1 MSAVAPTK
9 LTPNTPAMG
18 VQRKYT
24 TDDRAR
30 ITVETDSIPKMLA
43 KAEEYDRMAAH
54 NRKYFQTEGE
64 AENTDLAAV
73 FRGVVAIF
81 ERGLAASP
89 PLSSGAAPALPRAHA
104 AALPVAT
111 VTEKTE
117 MSLSEIL
124 DDATIP
130 ASIRKELR
138 EKKAAHS
145 LTEAQK
151 FEQLVAANHANAAK
165 RPTPPLTGV

>member
-18 VQRKYT
+18 EQRKYT

-43 KAEEYDRMAAH
+43 KAEEYDRMAAQ
-54 NRKYFQTEGE
+54 NRRYFQTEGE

-73 FRGVVAIF
+73 FREVAAIF
-81 ERGLAASP
+81 ERGLTATAAVTAVM
-89 PLSSGAAPALPRAHA
+89 SSRAHA
-104 AALPVAT
+104 VVLPAANAPSGA
-111 VTEKTE
+111 
-117 MSLSEIL
+117 
-124 DDATIP
+124 P
-130 ASIRKELR
+130 
-138 EKKAAHS
+138 

-151 FEQLVAANHANAAK
+151 FEQLVAANAAK

>member
-9 LTPNTPAMG
+9 LTPNMPAMG
-18 VQRKYT
+18 EQRKYT

-43 KAEEYDRMAAH
+43 KAEEYDRMAAQ
-54 NRKYFQTEGE
+54 NRRYFQTEGE

-73 FRGVVAIF
+73 FREVAAIF
-81 ERGLAASP
+81 ERGLAATP
-89 PLSSGAAPALPRAHA
+89 PLSSGAAPVLPRAHA
-104 AALPVAT
+104 VALPVAH
-111 VTEKTE
+111 
-117 MSLSEIL
+117 
-124 DDATIP
+124 AP
-130 ASIRKELR
+130 AG
-138 EKKAAHS
+138 AP

-151 FEQLVAANHANAAK
+151 FEQLVAANAAK